1 MSANTDAPPALYS
14 IADARRRA
22 GGIGNTKAY
31 ELIGEGSWIAVKLC
45 GRTFITTE
53 SLDAFISGLPRADI
67 RTGLR
72 KAADRAA
79 DHPAA

>member
-1 MSANTDAPPALYS
+1 
-14 IADARRRA
+14 
-22 GGIGNTKAY
+22 
-31 ELIGEGSWIAVKLC
+31 VKLC